1 MGTTWK
7 SIKNYIINWCQKSC
21 CILFGAIYRENKQWH
36 GLLLMYNLF
45 LACIQT
51 RIYLRGIST
60 SRPFRRNNA
69 STMTDLV
76 ATPRESRPPLASVR
90 GHTQPA
96 VRHGKAVANVRMRLE
111 HLVTRVTTFWTP
123 CSSLEA
129 IPITRPAQNWCGR
142 SLAHS
147 HQAPLHW

>member
-1 MGTTWK
+1 MKIPWLK
-7 SIKNYIINWCQKSC
+7 SKSLNRRRTPTS
-21 CILFGAIYRENKQWH
+21 IRLSLRLVKIRMRTSFDV
-36 GLLLMYNLF
+36 YNLF

-76 ATPRESRPPLASVR
+76 ATPRDSRPPLASVR
-90 GHTQPA
+90 GHTQSA
-96 VRHGKAVANVRMRLE
+96 VQHGKAVAHVWMRLE
-111 HLVTRVTTFWTP
+111 HMVTRVTTFWTP

-142 SLAHS
+142 SLAHF
-147 HQAPLHW
+147 HQALLHW